1 MNDYRQSVT
10 NISVF
15 DCKDARGHAAPP
27 SRQEMSFPSM
37 RSQSASADLWR
48 RERGAHPH
56 AYAAGVGIGIQGG
69 QAESATQSA
78 GRYKIKHLRD

>member
-37 RSQSASADLWR
+37 RSQTSGAVNG
-48 RERGAHPH
+48 EHIRGAHPH